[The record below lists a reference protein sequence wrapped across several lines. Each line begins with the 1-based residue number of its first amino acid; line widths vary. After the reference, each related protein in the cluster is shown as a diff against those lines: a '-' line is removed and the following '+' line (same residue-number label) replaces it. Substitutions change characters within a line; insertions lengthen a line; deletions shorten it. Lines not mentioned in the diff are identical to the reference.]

1 MAEVIGKDEKVS
13 RECSCHGCGARIRY
27 YRNDVKS
34 ACYTD
39 YGGGSDTSYWINC
52 PSCCKD
58 VAVSVWY

>member
-13 RECSCHGCGARIRY
+13 RECSCQGCGARIRY

-34 ACYTD
+34 ARYRD
-39 YGGGSDTSYWINC
+39 YDGGRHYWINC

-58 VAVSVWY
+58 VSVNVW